1 MFIIFFINY
10 NKLVLILYFTDF
22 YNIKYI
28 FNIYIIFFKKKKK
41 KKKNYKKKKK

>member
-1 MFIIFFINY
+1 MFIIFFIHY
-10 NKLVLILYFTDF
+10 FKLVVRLYSTDF

-41 KKKNYKKKKK
+41 KKKKIK